1 MKVISTEQEYDALTR
16 VQTKVE
22 QVELFEDF
30 LMLSRECE
38 EAAKAAYLI
47 AHGKG
52 GADGMKKTLSAEW
65 DKIRKSISRIEGYR
79 AEHSDMAEGE
89 PL

>member
-30 LMLSRECE
+30 LMLSREC
-38 EAAKAAYLI
+38 
-47 AHGKG
+47 
-52 GADGMKKTLSAEW
+52 
-65 DKIRKSISRIEGYR
+65 
-79 AEHSDMAEGE
+79 
-89 PL
+89 